1 MTTVTSLLYQ
11 LAYYFPYYVILV
23 LVPMV
28 IRVLAERAMGIRPET
43 FESRVGSILPLD
55 MAYETA
61 FRTIVLSALYYP
73 LFEELIFRGLPY
85 FFFGSIGVVVGSTV
99 WVLMH
104 PAWQLQYLS
113 AYPLRKRLAFTATST
128 FYYAC
133 NAVFYSMMWVNDAG
147 LAALIYHA
155 GHNLWLTLAD
165 IIKESLPIPKF
176 RFSRKE
182 KEAEKTPITVKPMLA
197 MRRKSPKPREKER
210 IPEHPL
216 HFVVKKSTSSLSEEA
231 REAMSMVYV
240 RKKEY

>member
-23 LVPMV
+23 LVPMI

-73 LFEELIFRGLPY
+73 LFEELKFRGLPY

-113 AYPLRKRLAFTATST
+113 AYPLRKLS
-128 FYYAC
+128 
-133 NAVFYSMMWVNDAG
+133 
-147 LAALIYHA
+147 LIH
-155 GHNLWLTLAD
+155 
-165 IIKESLPIPKF
+165 I
-176 RFSRKE
+176 
-182 KEAEKTPITVKPMLA
+182 
-197 MRRKSPKPREKER
+197 
-210 IPEHPL
+210 
-216 HFVVKKSTSSLSEEA
+216 
-231 REAMSMVYV
+231 
-240 RKKEY
+240 